1 MESQRSARLSENK
14 TRRSAVPVSVT
25 LGVFAAFIVFG
36 ILFSVCGGACSYYMV
51 KVLSW
56 LRFVT

>member
-1 MESQRSARLSENK
+1 
-14 TRRSAVPVSVT
+14 VSVT
-25 LGVFAAFIVFG
+25 VGVFAAFIVFG
-36 ILFSVCGGACSYYMV
+36 MLFAMCGGACSYYMV